1 MQIEDEAFFFTRE
14 SNFQKPLTREHLTR
28 SLNKNLEKYCQ
39 DTQKMAKFTSHSF
52 RHNFITDL
60 WKKSKDIEFVRQ
72 VIGHEKISTTQT
84 YIQELSQQ
92 EIKAQLNEY

>member
-1 MQIEDEAFFFTRE
+1 M
-14 SNFQKPLTREHLTR
+14 
-28 SLNKNLEKYCQ
+28 EK
-39 DTQKMAKFTSHSF
+39 F
-52 RHNFITDL
+52 
-60 WKKSKDIEFVRQ
+60 KDIEFVRQ